1 MDNIHKSWKKL
12 FKHYKFNLDKLYNS
26 EDIIYPKKENIF
38 RVFSMD
44 VKDIKIL
51 LLGQDPYHNPDQAN
65 GLSFSVDDGIAI
77 PPSLKNIYKEI
88 QDEFPERNYVF
99 NSGNLERWFNEE
111 KIFLLNASLS
121 VIKNKPGS
129 QMKLWQEFTNDVI
142 KYISE
147 NNNKC
152 IFVLLGN
159 FAKSKQEFIL
169 HKNNIIT
176 GVHPSPFSAYN
187 GFFGSNIFKNIEE
200 KLQCQINWKIKF

>member
-26 EDIIYPKKENIF
+26 EDIIYPKKEHIF

-51 LLGQDPYHNPDQAN
+51 LLGQDPYHNPNQAN

-129 QMKLWQEFTNDVI
+129 QMNLWQEFTNDVI
-142 KYISE
+142 NYISE
-147 NNNKC
+147 NNKNC
-152 IFVLLGN
+152 VFVLLGN
-159 FAKSKQEFIL
+159 FAKSKQEFIIN
-169 HKNNIIT
+169 KNNIIT

-187 GFFGSNIFKNIEE
+187 GFFGSNLFKNIEE
-200 KLQCQINWKIKF
+200 KLQCQINWNI